1 VAVTLPVSARIFR
14 KRSRRTLLN
23 IGILKIGMFL
33 ASRRSRQER
42 PVIGLAP
49 RRTKRMPE
57 RLGEL
62 RLIHSRAN
70 QLQRDWKITRHSKS
84 IVRLKA

>member
-1 VAVTLPVSARIFR
+1 
-14 KRSRRTLLN
+14 
-23 IGILKIGMFL
+23 
-33 ASRRSRQER
+33 
-42 PVIGLAP
+42 
-49 RRTKRMPE
+49 MPE

-70 QLQRDWKITRHSKS
+70 QPHRDWKIARHSKS